1 MKGVNSSTRV
11 SSMEHNLERVSLDAL
26 MSLQELAA
34 SGRADIA
41 ALIAEVGTQ
50 RERTQRLR
58 EQSEQ
63 ILAEIRVA

>member
-1 MKGVNSSTRV
+1 
-11 SSMEHNLERVSLDAL
+11 MEHNLERVSLDAL

-34 SGRADIA
+34 SGRANIA
-41 ALIAEVGTQ
+41 ALIAKFATQ
-50 RERTQRLR
+50 RERTQRWK

>member
-1 MKGVNSSTRV
+1 
-11 SSMEHNLERVSLDAL
+11 MERNLERVSLDAL

-41 ALIAEVGTQ
+41 ALIAKVGTL